1 MTPLM
6 LAAKRK
12 KAEVVKLLL
21 EAGGDTNIQSVSS
34 MPKVKT
40 PAPPPSCADHVLI
53 MCLSY
58 PPLYDIVVHN
68 ISIFTTIGLTTI
80 S

>member
-12 KAEVVKLLL
+12 QAEVVKLLL

-40 PAPPPSCADHVLI
+40 PAPLLLVLI
-53 MCLSY
+53 MC
-58 PPLYDIVVHN
+58 
-68 ISIFTTIGLTTI
+68 
-80 S
+80 